1 MECRRAWGTQNPCYQ
16 DAVGIRRR
24 VFIDEQGIDPQDEL
38 DGTDEDKMHYVG
50 YVDDRPVTTARI
62 DMLAGNRV
70 KIQRVAT
77 MAADRQRGYAGALI
91 KQIIADA
98 QKSDVAHIELDA
110 QLTALAFYQDLGFVA
125 IGEPFVEAGIQHKT
139 MRYQPTPN

>member
-1 MECRRAWGTQNPCYQ
+1 MECRMAWGKQNPCYQ
-16 DAVGIRRR
+16 DAIAIRRA
-24 VFIDEQGIDPQDEL
+24 VFIDEQGIAPEEEL

-50 YVDDRPVTTARI
+50 YVDDQPVTTARI

-77 MAADRQRGYAGALI
+77 VATARHQGYAGELI

-98 QKSDVAHIELDA
+98 QKSDIARISLDA
-110 QLTALAFYQDLGFVA
+110 QVTAMAFYREVGFTLV
-125 IGEPFVEAGIQHKT
+125 GETFKEAGIDHRT
-139 MRYQPTPN
+139 MQYRAKEN